1 MDGPFAAIIVQR
13 GLKMIF
19 CPLFSGSSGNCTYV
33 SCGSTSLLVDA
44 GLSGK
49 AIVGALSS
57 IGADIADISA
67 VVVTHE
73 HIDHVRGIG
82 VLSRKY
88 RLPVYATG
96 GTWAYMPKSVGEI
109 PGNLRREIDGETDFY
124 IGDISLT
131 PFAISHDAA
140 EPVGYRLWGGGR
152 SAAVATDMG
161 YMKKETLKTLSGVD
175 IVLIECNHDP
185 DMLNV
190 NPNYSS
196 ALKARI
202 RGRKGH
208 LSNEDCARAVL
219 DLYDSGTRHVVLGHL
234 SRENNTP
241 EKAHGVVCAAAAD
254 RGIAPGEDLT
264 VDLAWRD
271 RVGKVY
277 HLP

>member
-1 MDGPFAAIIVQR
+1 
-13 GLKMIF
+13 MIF

-33 SCGSTSLLVDA
+33 SCGRTSLLVDA
-44 GLSGK
+44 GLSGR
-49 AIVGALSS
+49 AIAGALSS
-57 IGADIADISA
+57 IGADIAGIDA

-82 VLSRKY
+82 VLSRRY
-88 RLPVYATG
+88 RIPVYCTP
-96 GTWAYMPKSVGEI
+96 GTWRAMPRSVGEI
-109 PGNLRREIDGETDFY
+109 PPALRREIDGDADFY

-131 PFAISHDAA
+131 PFRISHDAA
-140 EPVGYRLWGGGR
+140 EPVGYRLWGGGA

-161 YMKKETLKTLSGVD
+161 YMKKETLKVLAGTD

-185 DMLNV
+185 EMLAE
-190 NPNYSS
+190 NPHYTA
-196 ALKARI
+196 ALKSRI
-202 RGRKGH
+202 RSRRGH

-241 EKAHGVVCAAAAD
+241 ETAHGAVCAAAAA
-254 RGIAPGEDLT
+254 RGIVPGGDLK
-264 VDLAWRD
+264 VDMAWRD

-277 HLP
+277 RLE